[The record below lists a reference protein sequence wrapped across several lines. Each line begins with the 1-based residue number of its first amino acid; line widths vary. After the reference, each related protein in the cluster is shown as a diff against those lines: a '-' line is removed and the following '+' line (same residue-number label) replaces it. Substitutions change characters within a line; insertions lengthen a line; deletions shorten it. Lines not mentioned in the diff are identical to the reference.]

1 MKESLFIYS
10 KNGEMVEVKT
20 KQFIFEL
27 AMEGYIVDNPNL
39 LSNITL
45 GLINPEI
52 KDTEMVL
59 PNATRTDIILQYD
72 NDMMAV
78 VELKNVSVNDAALT
92 QLDGY
97 LKTLFTK
104 KEEDV
109 SQWIGILVGS
119 EVEDAVLRRIET
131 DKTLNAPIFV
141 VELNRYFDNGNW
153 FIFTKWHIPS
163 YWNKTSKD
171 YTKYVLN
178 HVAGP
183 LGKGRLVHEVI
194 KDYIAKHP
202 GITFGDLQR
211 VFPDSLRTQ
220 STKKVKNHV
229 VALEENVYA
238 EDRYARYFKETL
250 PCADGNVV
258 VSSQWGIGNI
268 NNFIEHAR
276 RKLGYSIDEVK

>member
-10 KNGEMVEVKT
+10 KNGEMVEVKS
-20 KQFIFEL
+20 KPFIFEL
-27 AMEGYIVDNPNL
+27 AMEGYIVDNSNL
-39 LSNITL
+39 LSNETL

-52 KDTEMVL
+52 KDAEKVL

-78 VELKNVSVNDAALT
+78 VELKNVPVNDAALT

-97 LKTLFTK
+97 LKTLISK

-131 DKTLNAPIFV
+131 DKTLTAPIFV

-153 FIFTKWHIPS
+153 FIFAKWHIPS
-163 YWNKTSKD
+163 YWNKNSKD
-171 YTKYVLN
+171 YTKYILN
-178 HVAGP
+178 KSAEP
-183 LGKGRLVHEVI
+183 LGKGRLVYEVI
-194 KDYIAKHP
+194 KDYIANNP
-202 GITFGDLQR
+202 GITFNDLKLK
-211 VFPDSLRTQ
+211 FPDSLRTQ
-220 STKKVKNHV
+220 TNKKVKNHV
-229 VALEENVYA
+229 VALEKEV
-238 EDRYARYFKETL
+238 EPTDRYARYFKEAI
-250 PCADGNVV
+250 PCIDGDVI

-268 NNFIEHAR
+268 KNFIEHAR
-276 RKLGYSIDEVK
+276 ILGYSINVVK